1 MQPSKTD
8 WMGVNFFLIF
18 AITGLGVALYNALQ
32 VNIFFSFTDLH
43 KFTTHISDAQKGFY
57 YCALAMLNWDHL
69 SSILACGTFYM
80 VCRSISC
87 HVDFTEKI
95 LMTHATDFN
104 SAKKI
109 HESLLDYVEKT
120 SKTLT
125 PWFTIHSGLFGLIIL
140 LTLLD
145 VMKTIQFLPKQQDFS
160 RIWLSEVTAS
170 WLVSIQFAFP
180 FLSTSLVTWRFEQ
193 MYEKL
198 NRGSTTLT
206 SSQEL
211 DAFLNYCTRCKS
223 GFHVLGVRITTSH
236 AIMSIASAFVGL
248 LRFYKELF

>member
-1 MQPSKTD
+1 
-8 WMGVNFFLIF
+8 
-18 AITGLGVALYNALQ
+18 
-32 VNIFFSFTDLH
+32 
-43 KFTTHISDAQKGFY
+43 
-57 YCALAMLNWDHL
+57 
-69 SSILACGTFYM
+69 
-80 VCRSISC
+80 
-87 HVDFTEKI
+87 
-95 LMTHATDFN
+95 MTHATDFN
-104 SAKKI
+104 SANKI

-125 PWFTIHSGLFGLIIL
+125 PWSTIHSGLFGLIIL
-140 LTLLD
+140 LTLLID
-145 VMKTIQFLPKQQDFS
+145 VMNTIQFLPKQQDFS
-160 RIWLSEVTAS
+160 KIWLSEVTAS

-180 FLSTSLVTWRFEQ
+180 FLSTSLVTRRFEQ

-236 AIMSIASAFVGL
+236 VTMSIASAFIGL